1 MAEARDWLKMEKDRA
16 DGGGMVWSLL
26 RIEAPGVGMTSV
38 RKRFSLP
45 RRRDPRL
52 APKQGARTWGTGFQ
66 RTLAQRTRK
75 AETSQGRSETLT
87 IAGVRESR
95 AGWLRGRRLGG

>member
-1 MAEARDWLKMEKDRA
+1 MAE
-16 DGGGMVWSLL
+16 VWSLL

-38 RKRFSLP
+38 RKKFSLP

-52 APKQGARTWGTGFQ
+52 APKQRARTWGTGFQ

-75 AETSQGRSETLT
+75 AGASQGRSETLT